1 MTNKKT
7 TRKKRTTKKK
17 LSNDPVTISEFQSWL
32 SGVVEFQAKDWTPNK
47 QQWEA
52 ILNKINNLT
61 NETQTVTATD
71 NTQPNSQNNAANQSA
86 APRVDMSNHRRS
98 FLNPNAVVG
107 QSPAGRPTPVQIN
120 DESTHVEYIEEKAPS
135 GAPVPDGKVIRSNAP
150 AVKTEHMA
158 PNENSG
164 KSSFE

>member
-1 MTNKKT
+1 MTTKKT
-7 TRKKRTTKKK
+7 TRKKRATKKK

-61 NETQTVTATD
+61 NDSQMAPAANHTR
-71 NTQPNSQNNAANQSA
+71 PNPQNNTVNQPA

-98 FLNPNAVVG
+98 FLNPNAANG
-107 QSPAGRPTPVQIN
+107 QPPAGRPAPVQIN
-120 DESTHVEYIEEKAPS
+120 DDSTQIEYVEENAPP
-135 GAPVPDGKVIRSNAP
+135 GAPVPDGKVIRSNQP
-150 AVKTEHMA
+150 AVNAEHMA
-158 PNENSG
+158 PNEHTG